1 MEQRDIISMLNYPD
15 RPLVDYA
22 LSLANLTL
30 PEQEA
35 ITMRVYNGETV
46 ESAAERCPAPITI
59 PGMGTVTL
67 TINDVDMLYNCI
79 MHG

>member
-22 LSLANLTL
+22 VSLANLTL

-46 ESAAERCPAPITI
+46 ESTAERLMLS
-59 PGMGTVTL
+59 PGGGAL
-67 TINDVDMLYNCI
+67 PCAYYYSGNGNNHADS
-79 MHG
+79 